1 MTNITQK
8 FDNKNNSIPTTEN
21 GVTKVAKN
29 ARNNKEESYSTIEK
43 YTIAGDILI
52 ALIASAHATL
62 LLYIDFHMFFI
73 VGIYAHA
80 ILQLIGA
87 AINIYGLRTR
97 ILEVCHAYVRVLG
110 LMVISTTAIFIVFYN
125 LGVIGWI

>member
-29 ARNNKEESYSTIEK
+29 ARNNKEESYLTIEK
-43 YTIAGDILI
+43 CRTALDTIGVLAAFVGIVWW
-52 ALIASAHATL
+52 SHV
-62 LLYIDFHMFFI
+62 DFNIFFI
-73 VGIYAHA
+73 IGTSTFA

-97 ILEVCHAYVRVLG
+97 KLEVCHAYVRVLG